1 MSKLQNA
8 IVGGVRTAMGY
19 VPSGWLP
26 GAVPDPLI
34 DRRVSLGRQQSR
46 VDGPEKVRGE
56 ARFAAEVRL
65 ERLLYAA
72 VVHSTIAR
80 GRISRLETAVA
91 EASKGVA
98 LVMTYRNAPK
108 MALPPPIGL
117 TNLKAAGNNILPV
130 MQDRDIRWNGQAVAV
145 VLAETQEQA
154 DHAASLIEVGYETTA
169 ARTNFD
175 DAKTDARTP
184 DSLMIERNRLKKGD
198 AKAAFHAAA
207 GSIDAVYRTP
217 WHNHNPIEPNAAT
230 IFWEG
235 DRLTVH
241 DATQM
246 LNGTASSLAK
256 VFGIKETQVF
266 VSSPFVGGG
275 FGGKALWDHQILGA
289 AAARLAGRP
298 VRITLSRAGMHRLIG
313 GRTRTEQRVALAADA
328 DGKLTGLLHYGF
340 SVKLPHGTC
349 DETFTLSARSLYASE
364 SYDVVQQTLELD
376 VVANTFMR
384 GPGEAVGTYAVESA
398 MDELAHGLGIDPIE
412 LRRRNVVDH
421 DPVSGAPH
429 SQSALMLAYD
439 LGAARFGWERRA
451 SKPRSRREGEWMTG
465 MGCATGSFPYVRM
478 PGMSAR
484 ISIDGDGYATVSS
497 AAHEMGMGTATVQ
510 RQHAADRL
518 GLPLDSVTVRIGDT
532 SLPFGS
538 FAGGSSQ
545 TASLGAAI
553 NSASGKLAGEL
564 LRMAGNDTPL
574 AGLRIGDVEF
584 ADGGLRK
591 IGEPSRYESF
601 VSILKRAA
609 RSEVSV
615 TGESGAPLEMLKF
628 SMHSRSAIFCE
639 LRVSDVT
646 GEVRLDRLVGSF
658 DCGRILNP
666 KTAASQFRGGMI
678 MGIGM
683 ALTEETLLDERS
695 GRIMS
700 TSVAD
705 YHMPSHL
712 DVPDIDVIWTDI
724 PDPRTPMGA
733 RGIGEIGITG
743 VAAAIANAVFNATG
757 LRVRDLPLTPDKLM
771 GNVRQDSAGQTI
783 S

>member
-8 IVGGVRTAMGY
+8 IVGGVRTAMNY
-19 VPSGWLP
+19 VPSSWLP
-26 GAVPDPLI
+26 GATPDPLS
-34 DRRVSLGRQQSR
+34 DRRVTLGTQQSR
-46 VDGPEKVRGE
+46 VDGPDKVRGA
-56 ARFAAEVRL
+56 ARFAAEVAL

-72 VVHSTIAR
+72 CVHSTIAR
-80 GRISRLETAVA
+80 GKISELDVVAA
-91 EASKGVA
+91 EAAPGVA
-98 LVMTYRNAPK
+98 LVMTHRNAPK

-130 MQDRDIRWNGQAVAV
+130 MQDPEIRWNGQAVAV

-154 DHAASLIEVGYETTA
+154 DHAASLVMVRYDAAA
-169 ARTNFD
+169 ARTRFD
-175 DAKTDARTP
+175 DAKAHARTP
-184 DSLMIERNRLKKGD
+184 DSLMIEKNRLKKGD
-198 AKAAFHAAA
+198 FKAAVQAAA
-207 GSIDAVYRTP
+207 GSVDAVYRTP

-230 IFWEG
+230 IFWDG

-256 VFGIKETQVF
+256 VFGLKDSQVH

-289 AAARLAGRP
+289 AAAKLAGRP
-298 VRITLSRAGMHRLIG
+298 VRIALSRAGMHRLIG
-313 GRTRTEQRVALAADA
+313 GRSQTEQRVALAADTE
-328 DGKLTGLLHYGF
+328 GRLTGLLHHGF

-349 DETFTLSARSLYASE
+349 DEAFTLSGRSLYASG
-364 SYDVVQQTLELD
+364 SYDVVQHTLELD
-376 VVANTFMR
+376 VLANTFMR
-384 GPGEAVGTYAVESA
+384 GPGEAVGTYAVECA
-398 MDELAHGLGIDPIE
+398 MDELAHDLAIDPIE
-412 LRRRNVVDH
+412 LRRRNVGH
-421 DPVSGAPH
+421 NDPVSGAPH
-429 SQSALMLAYD
+429 SQSDLMLAYK
-439 LGAARFGWERRA
+439 LGAERFGWDRRA
-451 SKPRSRREGEWMTG
+451 AKPRSQRDGEWLVG

-484 ISIDGDGYATVSS
+484 ISIDGDGHATVSS

-518 GLPLDSVTVRIGDT
+518 GLPLERVTVKIGDT

-553 NSASGKLAGEL
+553 NAASVKLASEL

-574 AGLRIGDVEF
+574 AGLRVGDVEF

-591 IGEPSRYESF
+591 IDEPSRYESF
-601 VSILKRAA
+601 ASIVRRAA
-609 RSEVSV
+609 RSEVNV

-646 GEVRLDRLVGSF
+646 GEIRVDRLVGAF

-695 GRIMS
+695 GRILSASM
-700 TSVAD
+700 AD
-705 YHMPSHL
+705 YHVPAHL
-712 DVPDIDVIWTDI
+712 DVPDIDVLWTDI

-743 VAAAIANAVFNATG
+743 VAAAIANAAFNATG
-757 LRVRDLPLTPDKLM
+757 LRVRELPLTPDKFL
-771 GNVRQDSAGQTI
+771 GSL
-783 S
+783 

>member
-19 VPSGWLP
+19 VPSRWLP
-26 GAVPDPLI
+26 GATPDPLI
-34 DRRVSLGRQQSR
+34 DRRVTLGTQQSR
-46 VDGPEKVRGE
+46 VDGPDKVRGV
-56 ARFAAEVRL
+56 ARFAAEVPMA
-65 ERLLYAA
+65 RLLYAA
-72 VVHSTIAR
+72 CVHSTIAR
-80 GRISRLETAVA
+80 GRISELELSTA
-91 EASKGVA
+91 EAAPGVV
-98 LVMTYRNAPK
+98 LVMTHRNAPK

-130 MQDRDIRWNGQAVAV
+130 MQDAEIRWNGQAVAV

-154 DHAASLIEVGYETTA
+154 DHAASLVVVRYEAAA
-169 ARTNFD
+169 ARTRFEQ
-175 DAKTDARTP
+175 AKVHARTP
-184 DSLMIERNRLKKGD
+184 DSLMIEKNRLKRGD
-198 AKAAFHAAA
+198 VDAALQAAA
-207 GSIDAVYRTP
+207 RSVDAVYRTP

-230 IFWEG
+230 ICWDG
-235 DRLTVH
+235 DRLIVH

-246 LNGTASSLAK
+246 LNGTAGSLAK
-256 VFGIKETQVF
+256 VFGIKGSQVY

-298 VRITLSRAGMHRLIG
+298 VRIALTRAGMHRLIG
-313 GRTRTEQRVALAADA
+313 GRSQTEQRVALAAA
-328 DGKLTGLLHYGF
+328 LNGRLTGLLHHGF
-340 SVKLPHGTC
+340 SVKPPHSAC
-349 DETFTLSARSLYASE
+349 DEAFTLTSRSLYASE
-364 SYDVVQQTLELD
+364 SYDIVQHTLDLD
-376 VVANTFMR
+376 VLANTFMR
-384 GPGEAVGTYAVESA
+384 GPGETVGTFAIESA
-398 MDELAHGLGIDPIE
+398 MDELAHELGMDPIE
-412 LRRRNVVDH
+412 LRRRNVPDK

-429 SQSALMLAYD
+429 SQSDMMLAYD
-439 LGAARFGWERRA
+439 LGAERFGWHRRA
-451 SKPRSRREGEWMTG
+451 AKPRSRQEGEWLVG
-465 MGCATGSFPYVRM
+465 MGCATGSFPYARM

-484 ISIDGDGYATVSS
+484 ISVDGDGHATVSS

-518 GLPLDSVTVRIGDT
+518 GLPLQRVTVRIGDT
-532 SLPFGS
+532 SLPFAS

-553 NSASGKLAGEL
+553 NAASIKLSGEL
-564 LRMAGNDTPL
+564 LRLAGNDTPL
-574 AGLRIGDVEF
+574 AGLRASEIEF

-591 IGEPSRYESF
+591 INEPSRYESF
-601 VSILKRAA
+601 ASILKRAA

-615 TGESGAPLEMLKF
+615 TGESSAPLEMLKF

-639 LRVSDVT
+639 LRVSQVT
-646 GEVRLDRLVGSF
+646 GEVRVDRLVGCF

-683 ALTEETLLDERS
+683 ALSEETLLDERS

-700 TSVAD
+700 ASMAD
-705 YHMPSHL
+705 YHVPVHL
-712 DVPDIDVIWTDI
+712 DVPEIDVLWTDI

-743 VAAAIANAVFNATG
+743 VAAAMANAVFNATG
-757 LRVRDLPLTPDKLM
+757 KRFRDLPLTPDKLLF
-771 GNVRQDSAGQTI
+771 V
-783 S
+783 